1 MYYIALVVF
10 AGCIVALQP
19 PINAALSRT
28 VGLLE
33 SGLISFAIGAVFL
46 AVPVL
51 LMGRGSVFRVLETP
65 VWQWAGGV
73 LGAFMVVS
81 TTLAAPRIGV
91 LATLVAM
98 IFGNLVMAAII
109 DHNGWFGLN
118 VLPFDWRRMLGL
130 VLVLAGIVLVVR
142 R

>member
-10 AGCIVALQP
+10 AGCVVALQP

-51 LMGRGSVFRVLETP
+51 LMGRGSVFRVIETP
-65 VWQWAGGV
+65 AWQWAGGV

-91 LATLVAM
+91 LTTLVAM

-118 VLPFDWRRMLGL
+118 AIPFDWRRMLGL
-130 VLVLAGIVLVVR
+130 VLVLAGIALVVR

>member
-1 MYYIALVVF
+1 MLYIALVVF
-10 AGCIVALQP
+10 AGCVVALQP

-33 SGLISFAIGAVFL
+33 SGLISFAVGTVCL
-46 AVPVL
+46 AGMVL
-51 LMGRGSVFRVLETP
+51 LLGRGNVIRVVEVPT
-65 VWQWAGGV
+65 WQWAGGV

-91 LATLVAM
+91 LTTLVAM
-98 IFGNLVMAAII
+98 IFGNLVMAAVI

-118 VLPFDWRRMLGL
+118 AISFDWRRMIGL
-130 VLVLAGIVLVVR
+130 VLVLAGIILVVR

>member
-51 LMGRGSVFRVLETP
+51 LMGRGNVFRVIETP
-65 VWQWAGGV
+65 AWQWAGGV

-118 VLPFDWRRMLGL
+118 TIPFDWRRMLGL
-130 VLVLAGIVLVVR
+130 VLVLAGIALVVR

>member
-1 MYYIALVVF
+1 
-10 AGCIVALQP
+10 
-19 PINAALSRT
+19 
-28 VGLLE
+28 
-33 SGLISFAIGAVFL
+33 
-46 AVPVL
+46 
-51 LMGRGSVFRVLETP
+51 
-65 VWQWAGGV
+65 
-73 LGAFMVVS
+73 MVVS

>member
-51 LMGRGSVFRVLETP
+51 LMGRGNVFRVLETP
-65 VWQWAGGV
+65 VWQWVGGV

-118 VLPFDWRRMLGL
+118 AIPFDWRRMLGL
-130 VLVLAGIVLVVR
+130 VLVLAGIALVVR

>member
-1 MYYIALVVF
+1 M
-10 AGCIVALQP
+10 
-19 PINAALSRT
+19 
-28 VGLLE
+28 
-33 SGLISFAIGAVFL
+33 AV
-46 AVPVL
+46 
-51 LMGRGSVFRVLETP
+51 
-65 VWQWAGGV
+65 
-73 LGAFMVVS
+73 
-81 TTLAAPRIGV
+81 GV